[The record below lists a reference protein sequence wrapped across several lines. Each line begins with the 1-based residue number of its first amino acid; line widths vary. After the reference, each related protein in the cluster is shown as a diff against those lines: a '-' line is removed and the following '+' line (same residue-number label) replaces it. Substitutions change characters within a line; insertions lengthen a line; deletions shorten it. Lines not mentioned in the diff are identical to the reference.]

1 MKNILAGFFIGVGAI
16 LPGISS
22 GVFCVAFG
30 IYEKLIDSILHFF
43 KNIKENFI
51 FLSLT
56 TIGVLFGILIFG
68 NILKFLYSK
77 FYIET
82 CFCFMGFILGSIPL
96 IFKQA
101 NVNKFSI
108 SHILCFLFSF
118 ILSIYL
124 MVLER
129 NQSIAIFN
137 VTSSNYN
144 YLILVGIIMAAGIVV
159 PGISKTVILM
169 LFGIYEIYLN
179 AITTLNLS
187 ILVPLFAGTSIRCFN
202 ISSIY

>member
-68 NILKFLYSK
+68 NI
-77 FYIET
+77 ET

-124 MVLER
+124 IVLER

-202 ISSIY
+202 IFSIY